1 MYISVEKFQYFLH
14 LCCFGEMSHSC
25 IVLESMIYLDLL
37 MRSLMAVTM
46 NLMRI
51 KIVKWEKLLLVC

>member
-51 KIVKWEKLLLVC
+51 KIVK